1 MLNLGPRQEP
11 PVTPPTPGWIT
22 VVDKAVPAIIAG
34 ILLAILGKVNDLN
47 ESAIQVKADLKS
59 CLEDVAEIEE
69 RVGELEKREIE
80 RRHKEE
86 GKK

>member
-1 MLNLGPRQEP
+1 M
-11 PVTPPTPGWIT
+11 
-22 VVDKAVPAIIAG
+22 PAIIAG